1 LNDEFNQLKN
11 WLLTSGLT
19 ISDTN
24 DENVGGVYS
33 YFDTSKNEYG
43 FVYPEITGYFLSTLR
58 FLHQIE
64 PHVQLI
70 EKSKQSADWLMK
82 IHDKYEGI
90 IQGIHTEESKQ
101 KLVYSFDTGI
111 CAQGILDCYLL
122 TKEQK
127 YLDFA
132 QMLLKWLKNEA
143 IESDGTIK
151 PIYNLSA
158 QKFEEDN
165 SLWYKQKG
173 CLHIKNVIPFCTLY
187 TITNDSELLEIINK
201 ICNVY
206 SEFRRDDGSLSI
218 HKHSNVIH
226 MHTLCYSL
234 EGLLHAFLITK
245 NEQFFEVCKKALDW
259 SALQIQK
266 DGSTNLWFNSSYKQA
281 KTSYHIAQLIRLMI
295 LADKIKDSEK
305 YLKYVK
311 SLKSFLLTLQAKSDS
326 PKINGG
332 FYEENYKTLLGWK
345 KNPRLNSWGSMFA
358 LQAIYWINNYKK
370 ITLSETV
377 PFLY

>member
-1 LNDEFNQLKN
+1 LNDEFYQLKN
-11 WLLTSGLT
+11 WLLTSGLV
-19 ISDTN
+19 ISDTD

-43 FVYPEITGYFLSTLR
+43 FIYPEITGYFLSTLR

-64 PHVQLI
+64 PNPELI

-82 IHDKYEGI
+82 IHEKYGGI
-90 IQGIHTEESKQ
+90 IQGIHKEKSKQ
-101 KLVYSFDTGI
+101 NLVYSFDTGV

-122 TKEQK
+122 TKEEK

-132 QMLLKWLKNEA
+132 QILLKWIKDTA

-151 PIYNLSA
+151 PIYNLST

-187 TITNDSELLEIINK
+187 TITDNSKLLETINK

-206 SEFRRDDGSLSI
+206 PKFQKHDGSFSI
-218 HKHSNVIH
+218 HKHSNIIH
-226 MHTLCYSL
+226 LHTLCYSL
-234 EGLLHAFLITK
+234 EGLLRAFLITK
-245 NEQFFEVCKKALDW
+245 NKQFFEVYKKALDW

-266 DGSTNLWFNSSYKQA
+266 DGSTHLWFNSSYKQA

-295 LADKIKDSEK
+295 LTDKIENSDK
-305 YLKYVK
+305 YFKYVK
-311 SLKSFLLTLQAKSDS
+311 PLKSFLLTLQAKSNDL
-326 PKINGG
+326 KINGG
-332 FYEENYKTLLGWK
+332 FYEENFKTLLGWK
-345 KNPRLNSWGSMFA
+345 KNTRLNSWGSMFA
-358 LQAIYWINNYKK
+358 LQAIYWINNYEK
-370 ITLSETV
+370 ITLSDTAF
-377 PFLY
+377 FLY

>member
-1 LNDEFNQLKN
+1 MNNEFYQLKN
-11 WLLTSGLT
+11 WLLTSGLV

-24 DENVGGVYS
+24 NENVGGVYS
-33 YFDTSKNEYG
+33 YFDVSKSEYG
-43 FVYPEITGYFLSTLR
+43 FIYPEITGYFLSTLR
-58 FLHQIE
+58 FLYQIE
-64 PHVQLI
+64 PHTLLI

-82 IHDKYEGI
+82 IYDKYGGI
-90 IQGIHTEESKQ
+90 IQGIHTKEAKQ

-122 TKEQK
+122 TKEEK

-132 QMLLKWLKNEA
+132 QMLLKWLTDEA
-143 IESDGTIK
+143 IELDGTIK
-151 PIYNLSA
+151 PIYNLST

-187 TITNDSELLEIINK
+187 TITNNSELLEIINK

-206 SEFRRDDGSLSI
+206 SEYQQDDGSFSI
-218 HKHSNVIH
+218 HRHSKVIH
-226 MHTLCYSL
+226 IHTMCYSL

-245 NEQFFEVCKKALDW
+245 NKQFFDVCKKALDW
-259 SALQIQK
+259 MALQIQE
-266 DGSTNLWFNSSYKQA
+266 DGSVNLWFNSSYKQA

-295 LADKIKDSEK
+295 LADKIENSEK
-305 YLKYVK
+305 YFKHVK
-311 SLKSFLLTLQAKSDS
+311 LLKSFLLTLNAKSND

-332 FYEENYKTLLGWK
+332 FYEENSKTLLGWK
-345 KNPRLNSWGSMFA
+345 KNTRLNSWGSMFA
-358 LQAIYWINNYKK
+358 LQAIYWINNYEK
-370 ITLSETV
+370 ITLSDTV
-377 PFLY
+377 SFLY